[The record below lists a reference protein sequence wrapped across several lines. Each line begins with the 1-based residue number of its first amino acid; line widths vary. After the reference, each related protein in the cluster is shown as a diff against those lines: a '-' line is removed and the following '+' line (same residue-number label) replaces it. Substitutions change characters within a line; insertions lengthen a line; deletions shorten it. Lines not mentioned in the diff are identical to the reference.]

1 MYYYPLI
8 RVGRMCSSVAIYPQ
22 NPLLA
27 VSISEVLSV
36 GLPLLNNK
44 NYSIIIAVVM
54 AFFYNPYMT
63 FVYLIEK
70 EKVLSIYNQMEIYS
84 ILIFLSLYYLYY
96 IGGLPL

>member
-44 NYSIIIAVVM
+44 NYSIIDIIDCSKDK
-54 AFFYNPYMT
+54 
-63 FVYLIEK
+63 YLDTQQGTILFIIKKK
-70 EKVLSIYNQMEIYS
+70 ERKDNQTTIIII
-84 ILIFLSLYYLYY
+84 ILMI
-96 IGGLPL
+96 